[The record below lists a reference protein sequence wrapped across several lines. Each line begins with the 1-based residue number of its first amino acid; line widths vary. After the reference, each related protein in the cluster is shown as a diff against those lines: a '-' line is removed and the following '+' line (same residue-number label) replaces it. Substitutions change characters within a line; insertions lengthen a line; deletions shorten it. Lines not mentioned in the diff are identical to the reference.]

1 MQPRPDAA
9 LKARAAA
16 AHEVL
21 RESPGVDGLELLA
34 AVVWPVRPELAQAEL
49 PGAASRRRA
58 EQERIS
64 ELAAAGLN
72 PCQIAR
78 QLGRPRSTVAE
89 ALRCCR
95 ALVDDQAA

>member
-34 AVVWPVRPELAQAEL
+34 LVVWPTPALEQVPERTPGEALDARVFELAV
-49 PGAASRRRA
+49 
-58 EQERIS
+58 
-64 ELAAAGLN
+64 AGLRSYA
-72 PCQIAR
+72 IACE
-78 QLGRPRSTVAE
+78 LGRPRSTVAE
-89 ALRCCR
+89 VLRR
-95 ALVDDQAA
+95 GHHGLAA